1 LPLFKV
7 SSQQVSFEFK
17 RAQSLFRTLQLLI
30 FKGFKVY
37 TLCCHFTT
45 LLKRVGLKHVQQTQV
60 KLFACRRHKL
70 QCSSGHICA
79 AWPLRLAGHCV
90 LAKSTNRREAAKWED
105 VNGSRKRS
113 LLPLVVVVYNLKAD
127 AINQSTNLHFKC
139 AFNKFSTRLH
149 CCCHCC
155 C

>member
-1 LPLFKV
+1 MKH
-7 SSQQVSFEFK
+7 
-17 RAQSLFRTLQLLI
+17 
-30 FKGFKVY
+30 
-37 TLCCHFTT
+37 TLCCQFTT
-45 LLKRVGLKHVQQTQV
+45 LLERVELKHVQQTQV
-60 KLFACRRHKL
+60 KQFACRRHKL

-90 LAKSTNRREAAKWED
+90 LAKSTNRREAVKWED

-149 CCCHCC
+149 CCCCC
-155 C
+155 WKFCLFLLLFVTHINHNLKALQMQRCKI